1 LTTEKGK
8 AAKKKRIYQ
17 VAKEFNMANEA
28 LIEFLATHQFKVR
41 NHMAPVTDEMFDL
54 VTKNFKRQE
63 EVVEKPSDYRKKLED
78 KRHEEEARR
87 EAVRHEIDE
96 LLEMSRRDVFEP
108 VKTVE
113 ISQPKKPEKKAEV
126 PPKAAEPVK
135 APEAPKAE
143 AAPKEAPKPQS
154 EPAKAPVEKAATAP
168 VAAPAAAKPASE
180 DKPKRHLKRRPET
193 EKKEGGAKDD
203 DKKKRQRHKGKKD
216 APVPPTTG
224 GGEDSSHK
232 KKRRK
237 KKRKN
242 VVIDEKEIKA
252 SIKSTLAKMDDS
264 SAKKKRKK
272 KDRGGEEGVELEENL
287 IRTTEFASV
296 HELANIMDVEPS
308 DVIKACFSL
317 GLMVSINQRL
327 DRDTILMVADEFDYE
342 VAFQT
347 EYGEDRT
354 IDIPEAKEEES
365 RLENRPPVVTI
376 MGHVDHGKT
385 SLLDYIRK
393 SNVISGESGGI
404 TQHIGA
410 YEVTLGGKHITFLD
424 TPGHEAFTAMRARGA
439 QVTDIVI
446 LVVAADDNV
455 MPQTVE
461 AINHAK
467 AAGVPM
473 IVAINKMDLPA
484 AKSDLIK
491 KKLADYDVLVE
502 EWGGKIQ
509 AAEVSAK
516 TGLGVEH
523 LLELILLEAEV
534 LELRAD
540 PSGNARGVV
549 VEAMMDK
556 GRGIVGTVLIQRGTL
571 NVGAP
576 FVAGQFNGRVR
587 AMFDERGK
595 KVDSAPPSTPV
606 QVLGFSGMPQAGDT
620 IAVLDSERDARDISL
635 KRQQL
640 KREQGFRQH
649 RRLTLDQIGLQ
660 IAEGV
665 VKELSIIIKGDVD
678 GSTEA
683 LADSLMQLS
692 TDDVAVR
699 IIHKGVGD
707 ITESDVDLAMASEA
721 VIIGFHVHPNVQARE
736 MAQREKIDIR
746 LYKVIYDVVEDVR
759 LALEGML
766 EPDIIEEQVGT
777 LEVRAVF
784 RASKVG
790 LIAGCYVTSGKITRQ
805 SLVRVHR
812 DGESVFQGRL
822 SSLKRFQDD
831 AKEVNTGYECGV
843 TVDGFK
849 DLREGDTIEAY
860 KLVEEARTL

>member
-1 LTTEKGK
+1 
-8 AAKKKRIYQ
+8 
-17 VAKEFNMANEA
+17 
-28 LIEFLATHQFKVR
+28 
-41 NHMAPVTDEMFDL
+41 MAPVTEEMFDL
-54 VTKNFKRQE
+54 IAKNFKRHEE
-63 EVVEKPSDYRKKLED
+63 EVEKTTDFRKKLED

-108 VKTVE
+108 VQTLKV
-113 ISQPKKPEKKAEV
+113 SQPAPKAKAKPEKIDAPVEK
-126 PPKAAEPVK
+126 PVK
-135 APEAPKAE
+135 PVEKPKVEAKVEPQAPAPVVTD
-143 AAPKEAPKPQS
+143 KP
-154 EPAKAPVEKAATAP
+154 EPAKAQ
-168 VAAPAAAKPASE
+168 PAEVKPTVPSE
-180 DKPKRHLKRRPET
+180 SGGDKPKRQLKRRPEA
-193 EKKEGGAKDD
+193 ESKEAVKGED
-203 DKKKRQRHKGKKD
+203 DKKRRGRHKGKKD
-216 APVPPTTG
+216 TPVPKTE
-224 GGEDSSHK
+224 GGEGSGNK

-237 KKRKN
+237 KRKKA
-242 VVIDEKEIKA
+242 VVIDEKEIQA
-252 SIKSTLAKMDDS
+252 SIKSTLARMDDTS
-264 SAKKKRKK
+264 TKKKRRKK
-272 KDRGGEEGVELEENL
+272 ERTEEEGVDVDENV

-308 DVIKACFSL
+308 EVIKACFGL

-327 DRDTILMVADEFDYE
+327 DRDTILMVADEFDFD

-354 IDIPEAKEEES
+354 IDLPEDIEDES
-365 RLENRPPVVTI
+365 KLEHRSPVVTI

-385 SLLDYIRK
+385 SLLDYIRT

-410 YEVTLGGKHITFLD
+410 YEVELDGKRITFLD
-424 TPGHEAFTAMRARGA
+424 TPGHKAFTAMRARGA
-439 QVTDIVI
+439 QVTDIVV

-467 AAGVPM
+467 AGGVPI

-484 AKSDLIK
+484 ANADIIK

-502 EWGGKIQ
+502 EWGGKVQ
-509 AAEVSAK
+509 AAELSAK
-516 TGLGVEH
+516 TGMGVDH
-523 LLELILLEAEV
+523 LLELILLEAEF
-534 LELRAD
+534 LELQAD
-540 PSGNARGVV
+540 PSGSARGVV
-549 VEAMMDK
+549 IEAMMDK
-556 GRGIVGTVLIQRGTL
+556 GRGVVGTVLIQRGTL
-571 NVGAP
+571 RVGEP
-576 FVAGQFNGRVR
+576 FVAGQYHGRVR
-587 AMFDERGK
+587 AMFNERGQK
-595 KVDSAPPSTPV
+595 TDEAPPSTPV

-620 IAVLDSERDARDISL
+620 LAVLGSEREARDIGL

-649 RRLTLDQIGLQ
+649 RRLTLDQIGRQ
-660 IAEGV
+660 IAEGAV
-665 VKELSIIIKGDVD
+665 RELSIIIKGDVD

-707 ITESDVDLAMASEA
+707 ISESDVDLAMASEA
-721 VIIGFHVHPNVQARE
+721 VIVGFHVHPNVQARE

-766 EPDIIEEQVGT
+766 EPDIVEEQVGM

-790 LIAGCYVTSGKITRQ
+790 LIAGCYVTSGKILRQ
-805 SLVRVHR
+805 SLVRVQR
-812 DGESVFQGRL
+812 NGETLFEKGKL

-831 AKEVNTGYECGV
+831 AKEVNAGYECGL
-843 TVDGFK
+843 TVEGFK
-849 DLREGDTIEAY
+849 ELQEGDIIEAY